1 MYKYASSEVYSV
13 TLTTKTPVFI
23 GSGST
28 IGKKEFFV
36 DRNKIH
42 VLDMDAVMKAVFQN
56 GLINEFQNLML
67 SIITAAHMNFSN
79 HSLLILR

>member
-42 VLDMDAVMKAVFQN
+42 VLDMDAVMKAVF
-56 GLINEFQNLML
+56 
-67 SIITAAHMNFSN
+67 
-79 HSLLILR
+79 